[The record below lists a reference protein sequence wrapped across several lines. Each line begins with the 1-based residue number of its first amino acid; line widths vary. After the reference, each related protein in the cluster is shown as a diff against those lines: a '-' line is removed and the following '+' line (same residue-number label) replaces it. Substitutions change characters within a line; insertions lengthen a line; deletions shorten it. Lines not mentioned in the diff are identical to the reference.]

1 MFTKLYSATIEGI
14 EARLITV
21 EVDISLGLL
30 QWHMVGLPDLAVKES
45 KERIIAAIKN
55 SGIKLPD
62 RKITINLSPADLKK
76 RGSLFDFAIILG
88 LLDGA
93 GIINIPQYIKEQ
105 AIFIGEISLDGTLL
119 DARGTLSIAADLK
132 KLGKKYIFLPESRAH
147 EAELIEDIFILAPK
161 NIAECVNWF
170 LQEKLHPI
178 IKKNEAPLITEYN
191 ENISFD
197 QIYGNEQAKK
207 ALQIAVA
214 GNHATLLI
222 GSPGSGKTF
231 LAERVRSILPPMS
244 HEEKIEVT
252 KIYSTIGNT
261 LKDGLCTTR
270 TFIAPHHSISNSGL
284 IGGGSIP
291 RPGAISLAHK
301 GILFLD
307 ELLEYKK
314 TALECL
320 RQPLESKY
328 ITISRAQA
336 EYTFPADFLLIAATN
351 PCPCGYYGDKRNS
364 CICSSLAIKQYMGK
378 LSGPLLD
385 RIDLHIGVYGQEQ
398 VTTKKLNSNDTLSH
412 ENLKKGIAK
421 ALVKQSIRFCNIN
434 KRNGN
439 MSSSDIDA
447 FCIIDDAAKQKLES
461 LYQSLKLSMRAYF
474 KIIKIAQTIAD
485 IEDSNKIMTNHIL
498 QAISYRVLDRLH

>member
-1 MFTKLYSATIEGI
+1 MFTKLHSATVEGI
-14 EARLITV
+14 EAKLITI
-21 EVDISLGLL
+21 EIDISLGLL
-30 QWHMVGLPDLAVKES
+30 QWNIVGLPDLAVKES
-45 KERIIAAIKN
+45 KERITAAIKN
-55 SGIKLPD
+55 SGIKFPD

-76 RGSLFDFAIILG
+76 RGSLFDLAIILG

-93 GIINIPQYIKEQ
+93 GIITIPEYIKEE
-105 AIFIGEISLDGTLL
+105 AIFIGEISLNGTLL
-119 DARGTLSIAADLK
+119 DAKGTLSIAADLK
-132 KLGKKYIFLPESRAH
+132 KLGKKYIFIPKSRLK
-147 EAELIEDIFILAPK
+147 EAELIDDIFILAPK
-161 NIAECVNWF
+161 NISECIHWF
-170 LQEKLHPI
+170 LKNEPLPFH
-178 IKKNEAPLITEYN
+178 KKNNNTNHFNKYEE
-191 ENISFD
+191 ISFD

-207 ALQIAVA
+207 ALQIAIA

-231 LAERVRSILPPMS
+231 LAERAKSLLPEMS
-244 HEEKIEVT
+244 HEEQIEVT
-252 KIYSTIGNT
+252 KIYSSFGNHT
-261 LKDGLCTTR
+261 KDELFTDR
-270 TFIAPHHSISNSGL
+270 PFIAPHHSISTSGL

-291 RPGAISLAHK
+291 KPGAISLAHK

-336 EYTFPADFLLIAATN
+336 EYTFPSDFLLLAATN

-364 CICSSLAIKQYMGK
+364 CYCSSIAIKQYMGK

-385 RIDLHIGVYGQEQ
+385 RIDLHIGVYGQDNIKI
-398 VTTKKLNSNDTLSH
+398 KKIDSLNEISH
-412 ENLKKGIAK
+412 ENLKIGIK
-421 ALVKQSIRFCNIN
+421 NALLKQEERFSCKN

-439 MSSSDIDA
+439 MSSSDIEKY
-447 FCIIDDAAKQKLES
+447 CIIDQIAIEKIES
-461 LYQSLKLSMRAYF
+461 LYQTLKLSMRAYF

-485 IEDSNKIMTNHIL
+485 IENSNKIMQQHIL
-498 QAISYRVLDRLH
+498 KAISYRIIDRLI